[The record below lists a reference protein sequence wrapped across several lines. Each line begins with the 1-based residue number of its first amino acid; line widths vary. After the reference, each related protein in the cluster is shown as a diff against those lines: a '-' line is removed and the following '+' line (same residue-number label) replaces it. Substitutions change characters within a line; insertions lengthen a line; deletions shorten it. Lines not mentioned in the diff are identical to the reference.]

1 MKYLLAA
8 IAVLLALSTAIPE
21 DNTVTL
27 RRDMRNATGGLL
39 RQRQVIVQ
47 PRQRVVIQQ
56 RRFVQPRVQRF
67 VIQQPQQLRFAQPIY
82 TQPLV
87 IPRQQILIIQ

>member
-21 DNTVTL
+21 A
-27 RRDMRNATGGLL
+27 NATGGLL

>member
-1 MKYLLAA
+1 MRT
-8 IAVLLALSTAIPE
+8 LLALLVALAIIA
-21 DNTVTL
+21 TVTPAE
-27 RRDMRNATGGLL
+27 ATGGRGLF

-47 PRQRVVIQQ
+47 PRQRIVVQQ
-56 RRFVQPRVQRF
+56 QRFVQPRVQRF
-67 VIQQPQQLRFAQPIY
+67 VIQHPQRLQFAQPIY